1 MNALTCV
8 IASDDDVD
16 AASAQTGKKEH
27 VRSRRPSCAADKADA
42 QNGKK
47 AKPALRRK
55 PKKGGKLRE

>member
-55 PKKGGKLRE
+55 PR